1 MLPACVTIPATGG
14 DVTKILPAFWLCVT
28 IPASGEDVT
37 IVFSALSLCV
47 IVAATLSDG
56 TVKMPI
62 SINEGSCSTS
72 AHKDHWLKA
81 TCLGRLKCKFKKCDR
96 AGWNNIQEKVTSQS
110 TICRNA
116 FAWVM

>member
-14 DVTKILPAFWLCVT
+14 DVTKILPAFWLCIT

-72 AHKDHWLKA
+72 AHKDHWLKT
-81 TCLGRLKCKFKKCDR
+81 TCLGRLKCKFKNVIGL
-96 AGWNNIQEKVTSQS
+96 AGTISKKRSQVNPPS
-110 TICRNA
+110 
-116 FAWVM
+116 VGMLLPG